1 MKNKELIDSAFKEIN
16 DATDWHLISNLT
28 FDLTDSIEKEYLFKE
43 AEKIF
48 IEKECAEEFMSLTRW
63 AINNKLSISEEYSG
77 MHLADKAWGMSILEQ
92 VKEKVDDKTY
102 KKVVKGTKQLLIG

>member
-28 FDLTDSIEKEYLFKE
+28 FDLTDSIEKEYLFKD

-48 IEKECAEEFMSLTRW
+48 IENE
-63 AINNKLSISEEYSG
+63 
-77 MHLADKAWGMSILEQ
+77 
-92 VKEKVDDKTY
+92 
-102 KKVVKGTKQLLIG
+102 